1 MQCLD
6 LAVRSVQFLCREK
19 FTDGITQFNK
29 RLRPFVQLVRII
41 ETERTYTICCLEV
54 NLVLMLKKA
63 VIPQIIR
70 DGNFAL
76 FCLSIDISRTFIA
89 DLCR

>member
-1 MQCLD
+1 MQSLD
-6 LAVRSVQFLCREK
+6 LAVRLVKFLCGQQ
-19 FTDGITQFNK
+19 FTDSITQFNK
-29 RLRPFVQLVRII
+29 RLCPLVQFVRII
-41 ETERTYTICCLEV
+41 ETECTYTVCGFEV

-63 VIPQIIR
+63 VISQIVR
-70 DGNFAL
+70 HRNLAL